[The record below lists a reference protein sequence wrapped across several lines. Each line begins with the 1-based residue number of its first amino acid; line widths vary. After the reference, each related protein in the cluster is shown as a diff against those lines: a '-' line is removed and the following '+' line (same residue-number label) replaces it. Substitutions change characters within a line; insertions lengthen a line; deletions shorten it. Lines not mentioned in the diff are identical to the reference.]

1 MKTIVWTGSGALA
14 MVAKV
19 IVQAEPGV
27 LSLLPALPALPDQTE
42 RGTVQLGRC
51 QRPVYGR
58 ALVY

>member
-1 MKTIVWTGSGALA
+1 

-27 LSLLPALPALPDQTE
+27 LSLLPALPDQTE

-51 QRPVYGR
+51 QRPVLGS

>member
-1 MKTIVWTGSGALA
+1 MRTIVWTESGALV

-27 LSLLPALPALPDQTE
+27 LSLLPALPDQTE

-51 QRPVYGR
+51 QRPVLGS